1 MSFSTLAIS
10 NRIKR
15 ARKARG
21 LTQQVLSE
29 RLQVTRGAIGHWE
42 QGAAYPS
49 TAKLSS
55 LAAVLDI
62 PLEWLIKGGPSPFKD
77 QQNSGKTSSFIG
89 VAESAG
95 RYNSN
100 IESFDKDTLEVARKF
115 FRLPKKRRKVIREL
129 LDQLLPN

>member
-1 MSFSTLAIS
+1 MPSSTLAIS

-62 PLEWLIKGGPSPFKD
+62 PLEWLIKGGPSPLQE
-77 QQNSGKTSSFIG
+77 QQNSGKASSFIG

>member
-1 MSFSTLAIS
+1 MPSSTLAIS

-62 PLEWLIKGGPSPFKD
+62 PLEWLIKGGPSPLKK
-77 QQNSGKTSSFIG
+77 QQNSGKASSFIG

-129 LDQLLPN
+129 LEQLLPN